1 MRFLLIAGGSG
12 GNKVKAQY
20 QISVKVRGGSRGII
34 GSGVSAI
41 CPATMITTSGGTLL
55 MATGYGPMLRM
66 RQNEN
71 RLTPAGVP
79 APGQPIIIASGLDLG
94 YQTTTVTLYF
104 DYTRFGP
111 FAYQG
116 GVNVASR
123 QQRTSDRMRVARLI
137 PDDGST
143 VTTFELNGQP
153 VTSTGDLSAQ
163 QQLSDI
169 FNGIVKDL
177 VTTSTPGSGGIMFFP
192 QNSYNARWKNMV
204 FSLTINNRAAPN
216 TSATQNY
223 TGRYQA
229 FMRYVDKDYN
239 VSDPS
244 PISLDYVVDGEPA
257 IAYTNL
263 EVPTDQRIIRRQI
276 FRNEDGES
284 DRFYLDIDTDDLTS
298 TALMSLN
305 SDEQLKLNY
314 GLSVFD
320 DNGENQLYLYGLPP
334 QDKPYIA
341 EFGSIVF
348 ACGIRLYSEG
358 NVTVD
363 NGSTYVYGI
372 GTKWP
377 STFADRQIVIGN
389 RVYTIVLVDVGLQRI
404 TIDSGYAGPTTPY
417 SEYVIQPFYAN
428 GNQFN
433 WTEPGFPEAWPILN
447 SLTLPEDDDDI
458 TGMKV
463 FANSLWILKANSIYQ
478 FNMTT
483 NPGRDGDYKPATN
496 RGCVNQRCAVDIQN
510 VCLMLDRIGIHVF
523 KGNMPRYNY
532 QADTTPDHL
541 SKAIGDI
548 FRFEGTWLRLNWDA
562 DKCFWHAIHNKEIT
576 TVRWYVTMMGYDY
589 PQHAICYDY
598 LMDRWWLEEYPFPI
612 TSSTLSA
619 SLNGI
624 PILGGYGGKV
634 FMPDRGP
641 LDIINTGETRLDVS
655 ASYGGITITTETTP
669 PTCVGMSIAIVKG
682 QGHGQMRLVLEQSG
696 NDITVDYPF
705 FPEPDDSSVL
715 QIGAINYYMA
725 TPEYSYAKVEVEN
738 PQAFVAEYRH
748 TDNPLECYASV
759 LVDRIEMRQIG
770 VDASWG
776 SVTSLKNDPFDYM
789 FDLNSELGYARISME
804 GRRDKNQPQKY
815 TVQMFVAGFS
825 GQERPQFT
833 GMQIIGAALKK
844 DMGL

>member
-1 MRFLLIAGGSG
+1 MRLMLLFGGGG
-12 GNKVKAQY
+12 GNKVSAQY
-20 QISVKVRGGSRGII
+20 QISVRVRGGTQGII

-41 CPATMITTSGGTLL
+41 CPASMITTSDGTLL

-79 APGQPIIIASGLDLG
+79 APTQPVIIANGLDLG
-94 YQTTTVTLYF
+94 YQTSTVTLYF

-116 GVNVASR
+116 AVNVASR
-123 QQRTSDRMRVARLI
+123 QARTADRLRVAALI

-143 VTTFELNGQP
+143 ITELTLNGQL
-153 VTSTGDLSAQ
+153 VTSTGNLTAQ

-169 FNGIVKDL
+169 FNGIVKDQ
-177 VTTSTPGSGGIMFFP
+177 VTTSVPGGIMFFP
-192 QNSYNARWKNMV
+192 QNTYNALWKNLA
-204 FSLTINNRAAPN
+204 FSLQIVNRAAPN
-216 TSATQNY
+216 TSSTQNY
-223 TGRYQA
+223 NGRYQA

-263 EVPTDQRIIRRQI
+263 EVPSDPRIIRRQI
-276 FRNEDGES
+276 FRNEDGEA

-348 ACGIRLYSEG
+348 ACGLRLYSEG
-358 NVTVD
+358 NISVE
-363 NGSTYVYGI
+363 NGSTYVHGI
-372 GTKWP
+372 GTNWP
-377 STFADRQIVIGN
+377 DTFADRQIVIGN
-389 RVYTIVLVDVGLQRI
+389 LVYTVVLVDVGLQKI
-404 TIDSGYAGPTTPY
+404 TLSSGYAGATAAYT
-417 SEYVIQPFYAN
+417 EYVIQPFYAN
-428 GNQFN
+428 GNQFK

-463 FANSLWILKANSIYQ
+463 FANALWILKANSIYQ

-548 FRFEGTWLRLNWDA
+548 FRFEGTWFRLNWDS

-576 TVRWYVTMMGYDY
+576 TVRWYVAMQGYDY

-598 LMDRWWLEEYPFPI
+598 LMDKWWIEEYPFPI
-612 TSSTLSA
+612 TSSALSA
-619 SLNGI
+619 SLSGI

-634 FMPDRGP
+634 FIPDRGP
-641 LDIINTGETRLDVS
+641 LDIINAGDTRLNVS

-669 PTCVGMSIAIVKG
+669 PACVGMSIAIVSG
-682 QGHGQMRLVLEQSG
+682 RGHGQLRMVLEQSG

-705 FPEPDDSSVL
+705 FPEPDETSAL
-715 QIGAINYYMA
+715 QIGAIHYYMA

-738 PQAFVAEYRH
+738 PQAFVVEYRAPA
-748 TDNPLECYASV
+748 DPLECYANV
-759 LVDRIEMRQIG
+759 LVDRIEQRQVG

-776 SVTSLKNDPFDYM
+776 SVTSQANDPFAYK
-789 FDLNSELGYARISME
+789 FDLNNRSGYAKVVMDS
-804 GRRDKNQPQKY
+804 RRDMNVPQKY
-815 TVQMFVAGFS
+815 TIQMTVEGFS
-825 GQERPQFT
+825 GQQRPQFT
-833 GMQIIGAALKK
+833 GMHIVGASVKK
-844 DMGL
+844 ELGL